1 MKKFLSLVLALVM
14 TMSLV
19 TVSAGAKEFTD
30 DDAITYGEAIEVIST
45 IGVVDGYA
53 DGKFNPTNN
62 LTRQAAAKII
72 CNLVLGPTTAASL
85 TADTAPFPDVPVNGD
100 FAGYITYCAQRGIIN
115 GYPDGTFKPG
125 NPLTGYA
132 FMKMLLG
139 ALGYNAEI
147 EGYIGDNWSVAVAK
161 QAIGI
166 GLATGL
172 EGDFNGTKTVNR
184 EEACLYALNMLQADM
199 VEYGT
204 IINSSVTGNVLNVG
218 TSVARSREWRSS
230 ASRVNNIK
238 NDNIIQFAE
247 EYFNKLEKRATTDDF
262 GRPSHTW
269 VYDKQ
274 ELGSYID
281 YDKLMTEYTKKVTGK
296 DLFDLIGQSRL
307 DECKVVVYIDGVDT
321 NVAPIFGKD
330 DIKRSNDEKVGKTDK
345 GVLTQVFLDTDAELI
360 TVAIINTYLAK
371 AAEDYNEKDEDVD
384 FDVYAIDNKASRGNG
399 AIYVKDSDNDE
410 VMTAELEDFDMV
422 EDVKEDDIYLVTVA
436 AGKIQT
442 IETPEVVADATING
456 FKKGDWVKTGGT
468 QYDYA
473 DTAKYDP
480 EVLDA
485 YDDVNLKDLTY
496 NVFLDP
502 YGYLIGLEQ
511 NEDPD
516 QYLFLTGIDANTSN
530 LSTKKA
536 DANVI
541 FLDGTMKTVTVDLSK
556 SRGGTSKKDGTLLTA
571 SDSARIL
578 GGRNLS
584 QLNTWCKYR
593 VNNDGTVYTLTEM
606 PLATN
611 AGAVISDSH
620 KQAQYAQ
627 DVNLHFDVADVTGN
641 TKTID
646 KKHVSLVGYTN
657 ASDNSINRVYGNDET
672 VYLNLETADVTV
684 TDGKVVKKIVDDVE
698 SVTVGVKNA
707 DLVVKN
713 LGADTKNPPEEIYTL
728 YNDKGYIIACVT
740 LDAENNGSA
749 KNYVYVTSDKLS
761 YEEYGTAG
769 NNAGGK
775 KGEETWTWA
784 REVLINGEIKDIY
797 EIGDHLSELKDMEQG
812 EWYEVR
818 FDSDGFITK
827 SEQLFEN
834 TNTTLLRDAIDSIDH
849 AKYIWDV
856 GNVETA
862 VNAHDVVVLQTP
874 LAGTGVIS
882 KLMFENGT
890 LYTSRD
896 TNEGFHVA
904 ENVAVVLAT
913 ASKDGEDAWDECELY
928 TGTNGLKRAIRDM
941 NTDEANK
948 GFNGGVRLAA
958 ILEEGSATTI
968 IIDDRN
974 PDGQKGSSSGTS
986 TTSKGITSQLGITV
1000 NGNTAV
1006 ADVLWE
1012 RDNAQLASDIQ
1023 GLLASANYLAMNVV
1037 ANKAAGTATALI
1049 MPLNGNTGA
1058 FGGDWRYCLIT
1069 LNFYSDVKVD
1079 GKTYYV
1085 PCNVDGEVEDDLS
1098 VETFISTKGNWVV
1111 VDDVDSV
1118 NNYFYVWENDAD
1130 SRKVAG
1136 VMVAQ
1141 NDGRYVAYGDYVLV
1155 NTVMY
1160 DGDTTGYYGNAGFTY
1175 ETKIKGFWDKSEAQL
1190 FVPMNSKITVTYQ
1203 TTPGNEL
1210 YIEMV
1215 DIKGNVLE
1223 TSDVVTA
1230 DATGLASATFNVG
1243 KNDIGGFNF
1252 RKEADAPVT
1261 KYYDVKFVKEAQNG
1275 VINNVSEFVLAS
1287 ARLTENKVIA
1297 EGKTTLTVTINQFD
1311 KDFED
1316 DIPVVIEIT
1325 DGSGEVK
1332 YVTCNIAD
1340 SALYEGEIEVPVYDK
1355 NGNISNNVENVSI
1368 TGYVFGR
1375 TYIFTYVIDEIV
1387 ADCDVTVTVGTA
1399 TV

>member
-166 GLATGL
+166 GLAKGL

-247 EYFNKLEKRATTDDF
+247 EYFNKLEKRSTTDDF

-269 VYDKQ
+269 VYDKE
-274 ELGSYID
+274 ELGTYID

-296 DLFDLIGQSRL
+296 DLYDLIGQSRL
-307 DECKVVVYIDGVDT
+307 DECNVRVYIDGVDT

-345 GVLTQVFLDTDAELI
+345 GVLTQVFWDPDDGADG
-360 TVAIINTYLAK
+360 TVTIAIINTYLAK

-384 FDVYAIDNKASRGNG
+384 FDVYAIDNKAGRGSS
-399 AIYVKDSDNDE
+399 AVYVKDSDSDE
-410 VMTAELEDFDMV
+410 VMTAELEDFAMV
-422 EDVKEDDIYLVTVA
+422 EDVKEDDIYLITVA
-436 AGKIQT
+436 QGKIQT
-442 IETPEVVADATING
+442 IENPEVIADATING
-456 FKKGDWVKTGGT
+456 FQKGKWVKTGGT

-473 DTAKYDP
+473 STAKYDE
-480 EVLDA
+480 EVLDT

-496 NVFLDP
+496 NVYLDP

-516 QYLFLTGIDANTSN
+516 QYLFLTGIDSKLSN
-530 LSTKKA
+530 IKKGTA
-536 DANVI
+536 DANVV
-541 FLDGTMKTVTVDLSK
+541 FLDGTMKTVTVDMDK

-571 SDSARIL
+571 ADSARGL
-578 GGRNLS
+578 GRNLS

-593 VNNDGTVYTLTEM
+593 VNSDGTVYTLTEI
-606 PLATN
+606 PIATDK
-611 AGAVISDSH
+611 GAVIADNQ

-627 DVNLHFDVADVTGN
+627 DVNTYFDVADVAGN

-646 KKHVSLVGYTN
+646 KKHVSLIGYTD
-657 ASDNSINRVYGNDET
+657 AKAGTVNRVYGNDAT
-672 VYLNLETADVTV
+672 VYLNLETEEVTV
-684 TDGKVVKKIVDDVE
+684 DDGDGKLVKKIVDDVE
-698 SVTVGVKNA
+698 SVTTGVKNA

-713 LGADTKNPPEEIYTL
+713 LGADKKNPEAEIYSL

-740 LDAENNGSA
+740 LDAENNGSG

-761 YEEYGTAG
+761 YEEYGIAG
-769 NNAGGK
+769 NNKGGK

-784 REVLINGEIKDIY
+784 REVLVNGEIKDIY
-797 EIGDHLSELKDMEQG
+797 EIGDHLSLLKDMEQG

-818 FDSDGFITK
+818 FDADGFVTK
-827 SEQLFEN
+827 SEPLFEN
-834 TNTTLLRDAIDSIDH
+834 TNTNKTYDIDSIDH

-856 GNVETA
+856 ANVETA

-874 LAGTGVIS
+874 LIGKVVT

-913 ASKDGEDAWDECELY
+913 ADKNGEDPYDSVELY
-928 TGTNGLKRAIRDM
+928 SGTNGLKRAIRDM
-941 NTDEANK
+941 NTDEADK

-958 ILEEGSATTI
+958 ILEEGSATAI

-974 PDGQKGSSSGTS
+974 PDGQKGSSDGTT
-986 TTSKGITSQLGITV
+986 TTSKGISTKLGITV
-1000 NGNTAV
+1000 SGSTAS
-1006 ADVLWE
+1006 ADVVLNGTSIANQLQ
-1012 RDNAQLASDIQ
+1012 DLFAQA
-1023 GLLASANYLAMNVV
+1023 GYLAMNINVS
-1037 ANKAAGTATALI
+1037 GSTATALVTPI
-1049 MPLNGNTGA
+1049 SSKVGA
-1058 FGGDWRYCLIT
+1058 FGGDWRYVYIT
-1069 LNFYSDVKVD
+1069 LNFFVEREVE

-1085 PCNVDGEVEDDLS
+1085 PSDKDGVVADDLS
-1098 VETFISTKGNWVV
+1098 VADFISDKGNWLILEHS
-1111 VDDVDSV
+1111 DSDTDGT
-1118 NNYFYVWENDAD
+1118 FYYAAQNKENRAYYGE
-1130 SRKVAG
+1130 A
-1136 VMVAQ
+1136 VAQ
-1141 NDGRYVAYGDYVLV
+1141 GWRSSKTDLTEYFTGVRGGYVRVADIFDEEVSNYYGDIAV
-1155 NTVMY
+1155 
-1160 DGDTTGYYGNAGFTY
+1160 TTSAKDVYGH
-1175 ETKIKGFWDKSEAQL
+1175 
-1190 FVPMNSKITVTYQ
+1190 FVPVNSTVTVSFV
-1203 TTPGNEL
+1203 GNE
-1210 YIEMV
+1210 
-1215 DIKGNVLE
+1215 N
-1223 TSDVVTA
+1223 
-1230 DATGLASATFNVG
+1230 ATGSVYFEMLDEDGEPIGNSGLIALDKNGKASTTFNVG
-1243 KNDIGGFNF
+1243 KNDVSFVV
-1252 RKEADAPVT
+1252 KMQSEATET
-1261 KYYDVKFVKEAQNG
+1261 KYFDVAFDAASDKNNV
-1275 VINNVSEFVLAS
+1275 VNNVSSFVSAS
-1287 ARLTENKVIA
+1287 AYLTEKRVA
-1297 EGKTTLTVTINQFD
+1297 AKGSTTLTITISKFEFTDAN
-1311 KDFED
+1311 KDIE
-1316 DIPVVIEIT
+1316 IPVTVAIT
-1325 DGSGEVK
+1325 DGSGTVE
-1332 YVTCNIAD
+1332 YITCNIAE
-1340 SALYEGEIEVPVYDK
+1340 SAREEGELTFPK
-1355 NGNISNNVENVSI
+1355 GTENVTISK
-1368 TGYVFGR
+1368 YVEGR